1 MKGAGVV
8 LKLAEMCMTLRRVRS
23 TQDEEEGSFVRR
35 GWRGAAA
42 LFALAVVLFIMSGVF
57 KDSHGFKGVLGGIGW
72 FGFLLCMLALFV
84 WGVVALVRSRRRTV
98 TT

>member
-1 MKGAGVV
+1 V
-8 LKLAEMCMTLRRVRS
+8 LA
-23 TQDEEEGSFVRR
+23 

-72 FGFLLCMLALFV
+72 FGFLLCTLVLII
-84 WGVVALVRSRRRTV
+84 WGVVALVRSRRSP
-98 TT
+98 TTA